1 MVSDPANAGIS
12 PIHST
17 YDARIKAIR
26 EYEYPMLKDQVYLD
40 HAGMTLPAKSL
51 MTSFGNEMSSTLFG
65 NPHSTSTSSQ
75 LSTSRIEDIR
85 MRVLQMFNAD
95 PARFDVVFVANAT
108 AGIKLVAEALRGTPE
123 GFEYVYHQWSHTSL
137 VGVRQEAKN
146 SMCVDSEG
154 MINWLDKQSR
164 DCQVRA
170 DRPTLLAYPAQSNLD
185 GRRLPLSWCNLARTS
200 KHEKR
205 IVTLLD
211 AASYVSTSMLN
222 LSDHHSAPDF
232 TVLSFYKIFGFP
244 DVGALVVKR
253 ECADVLMKR
262 RYFGGGTVDSVI
274 SGPEAWHARKT
285 RSIHQLL
292 EDGTLPIHNILAL
305 NTAMDT
311 HFRLFGTMNDIST
324 HTSHLSKRLKRRLRA
339 LQHGNGTPAC
349 AIYSTEPE
357 HHNDDG
363 CGPIV
368 AFNLK
373 NEHGSWT
380 SLSDFQKLASLQNFH
395 LRTGT
400 VCNPGGS
407 SEILGLSSAQVKKN
421 YADGFRCGDDND
433 LINGQPTGVIR
444 ASLGAMSTESDVDR
458 FINFVQEFYVTRSD
472 ITAKPDEIRYGQDIT
487 TGTIQDIIVYP
498 IKSCKGFHI
507 PKNISW
513 QVRPEGLMWDREW
526 CLVHRG
532 TGRALSQKR
541 YPRMALLQPSID
553 LKNGT
558 LSVVYLGFTPHGTP
572 DSVSIPL
579 TEDSDISNSR
589 GLLEWTVSRVCG
601 ETVNVERYIS
611 HHISE
616 FFSNA
621 LGVPCD
627 LARCSPK
634 IHKAA
639 MRLGKVRR
647 LPEMC
652 PQSAWDQSAPR
663 APACTTRGT
672 TQHNTK
678 GHQILLSNESP
689 ILAVTTSSLEALNA
703 AIRASGG
710 RDVSADVFRANIVIA
725 SSPEASAYAEDDWSD
740 IRIDR
745 LNFNVLGPCQRCHMV
760 CIDPE
765 TGVKGAEPFVSLSRT
780 RRFDGKVWFG
790 IHMTMDRHV
799 DTEDLMEEDHVV
811 SVGQRILGNSAKSP
825 NLPELT

>member
-1 MVSDPANAGIS
+1 MNQA
-12 PIHST
+12 
-17 YDARIKAIR
+17 
-26 EYEYPMLKDQVYLD
+26 YLD

-51 MTSFGNEMSSTLFG
+51 MTSFGNEMSTTLFG

-123 GFEYVYHQWSHTSL
+123 GFDYIYHQWSHTSL

-146 SMCVDSEG
+146 S
-154 MINWLDKQSR
+154 I
-164 DCQVRA
+164 
-170 DRPTLLAYPAQSNLD
+170 
-185 GRRLPLSWCNLARTS
+185 
-200 KHEKR
+200 
-205 IVTLLD
+205 
-211 AASYVSTSMLN
+211 
-222 LSDHHSAPDF
+222 
-232 TVLSFYKIFGFP
+232 FYKIFGFP

-285 RSIHQLL
+285 GSIHQLL

-305 NTAMDT
+305 DTAMDT

-324 HTSHLSKRLKRRLRA
+324 HTSYLSKRLKRRLRA
-339 LQHGNGTPAC
+339 VRHGNGTTAC
-349 AIYSTEPE
+349 AVYPTEPE

-373 NEHGSWT
+373 NEHGSWV
-380 SLSDFQKLASLQNFH
+380 SLADFQKLASLQNLH

-407 SEILGLSSAQVKKN
+407 SAILGLSSVQVKKN

-458 FINFVQEFYVTRSD
+458 FINFVQEFYVTKGD
-472 ITAKPDEIRYGQDIT
+472 ITAKQDEIQYGQNVT

-507 PKNISW
+507 PKHTAW
-513 QVRPEGLMWDREW
+513 KVRPEGLMWDREW

-532 TGRALSQKR
+532 TGRALSLKR
-541 YPRMALLQPSID
+541 YPRMTLLQPSID

-579 TEDSDISNSR
+579 TEDSDVSDSR

-621 LGVPCD
+621 LDVPCD
-627 LARCSPK
+627 LARCSRK

-647 LPEMC
+647 LPKVC
-652 PQSAWDQSAPR
+652 PQSPWNQKGSSAP
-663 APACTTRGT
+663 T
-672 TQHNTK
+672 TQHDTK
-678 GHQILLSNESP
+678 DHYILLSNESP
-689 ILAVTTSSLEALNA
+689 ILAVTTSSVEALNA

-710 RDVSADVFRANIVIA
+710 RDVSPDVFRANIVIA
-725 SSPEASAYAEDDWSD
+725 SLPEASAYSEDDWLD
-740 IRIDR
+740 IRIGA
-745 LNFNVLGPCQRCHMV
+745 LNLRVLGPCQRCHMV
-760 CIDPE
+760 CVDPE

-790 IHMTMDRHV
+790 VHMTMDRHV
-799 DTEDLMEEDHVV
+799 TTDDLSEEDHVV
-811 SVGQRILGNSAKSP
+811 SVGQSVLGNPAKSP
-825 NLPELT
+825 NLPESA

>member
-1 MVSDPANAGIS
+1 MVSHQLNTGIP
-12 PIHST
+12 PIHSI
-17 YDARIKAIR
+17 YNARIEAIR

-51 MTSFGNEMSSTLFG
+51 MTSFGNEMSNTLFG

-75 LSTSRIEDIR
+75 LSTSRIEEIR
-85 MRVLQMFNAD
+85 MRVLRMFHAD

-123 GFEYVYHQWSHTSL
+123 GFDYVYHQWSHTSL
-137 VGVRQEAKN
+137 VGVRQEAQN
-146 SMCVDSEG
+146 SMCLDSEA
-154 MINWLDKQSR
+154 MVNWLDNHSR
-164 DCQVRA
+164 DCQFRG

-200 KHEKR
+200 KDGNR

-211 AASYVSTSMLN
+211 AASFVSTSMLS

-244 DVGALVVKR
+244 DLGALIIKR
-253 ECADVLMKR
+253 ESADVLMKR
-262 RYFGGGTVDSVI
+262 KYFGGGTVDSII

-285 RSIHQLL
+285 GSTHQVL
-292 EDGTLPIHNILAL
+292 EDGTLLIHNILAL
-305 NTAMDT
+305 STAMET
-311 HFRLFGTMNDIST
+311 HLRLFGNMDDVST
-324 HTSHLSKRLKRRLRA
+324 HTSYLSKRMKHRLRA
-339 LQHGNGTPAC
+339 LRHENGTPVC
-349 AIYSTEPE
+349 TVYSSEPE
-357 HHNDDG
+357 HHNDNE
-363 CGPIV
+363 CGPII

-373 NEHGSWT
+373 NEHGYWI

-407 SEILGLSSAQVKKN
+407 SEILRLSSVQVKKN

-458 FINFVQEFYVTRSD
+458 FINFIQEFYVTKRD
-472 ITAKPDEIRYGQDIT
+472 ITAKQDEVQSGQDVT
-487 TGTIQDIIVYP
+487 SGTIQDIIVYP

-507 PKNISW
+507 PKHISW

-541 YPRMALLQPSID
+541 YPRMALLQPTID
-553 LKNGT
+553 LENGT
-558 LSVVYLGFTPHGTP
+558 
-572 DSVSIPL
+572 
-579 TEDSDISNSR
+579 
-589 GLLEWTVSRVCG
+589 LLEWTVSRVCG
-601 ETVNVERYIS
+601 ESVNVERYTS
-611 HHISE
+611 HLITE
-616 FFSNA
+616 FFSNT
-621 LGVPCD
+621 LSIPCD

-634 IHKAA
+634 SRKAT
-639 MRLGKVRR
+639 MRLGKVRQ
-647 LPEMC
+647 LPKVC
-652 PQSAWDQSAPR
+652 PQSACVQKSLSSPT
-663 APACTTRGT
+663 CTTPEM
-672 TQHNTK
+672 TQNHTK
-678 GHQILLSNESP
+678 GHHILLSNESP
-689 ILAVTTSSLEALNA
+689 ILAVTTASLEALNA

-725 SSPEASAYAEDDWSD
+725 SSPEVSAYSEDDWSD
-740 IRIDR
+740 IRIGA
-745 LNFNVLGPCQRCHMV
+745 LEFKVLGPCQRCHMV

-790 IHMTMDRHV
+790 VHMTIERHG
-799 DTEDLMEEDHVV
+799 DSEDLSEEHQVV
-811 SVGQRILGNSAKSP
+811 SVGQCILGNPAKSP
-825 NLPELT
+825 NLPEPS